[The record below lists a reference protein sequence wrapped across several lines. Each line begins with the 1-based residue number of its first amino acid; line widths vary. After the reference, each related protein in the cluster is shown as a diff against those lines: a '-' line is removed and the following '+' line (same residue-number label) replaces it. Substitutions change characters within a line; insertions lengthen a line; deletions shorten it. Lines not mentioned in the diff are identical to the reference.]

1 MKCEICNREFEAV
14 SPAARYCGTNCRS
27 TAYRARLQLAA
38 RAGLRVQPERRTG
51 ETVQR
56 AEGDDEGLP
65 PRSFGAGA
73 DEKQSLRSQ
82 EAPTTDRREPRAAWS
97 AAAAPAKATA
107 LRPSD
112 EPSAAVRALAET
124 LVKRKL
130 APLQQAIEDLQRK
143 AERQTAEHEAALKK
157 ERKKNKKL
165 RKKLARSWWGD
176 AGPIPSWLVP
186 ALAAGGGGLLVNLLT
201 KTDGKKIG
209 TWLADVLSSTPQTP
223 NAGDG
228 ARAGQVTLAQLI
240 QERFVDSTQVHG
252 RTRGQAPSNPATQ
265 GRHSDEESEH
275 RSASESATEGDAKQS
290 AAPEAEAGQSASS
303 TQEAVPAP
311 NTADPDLPESCVP
324 WVLPRDEAANLLTEL
339 IGARRQGEYFW
350 TGKFDWMRPLAAR
363 LVASVEPSLVWERK
377 RGSVW
382 SAAWF
387 LYRAAMSL
395 LQLVQRIEHAAK
407 AQLPFKGLPI
417 TPTTLTLMDAVRELQ
432 ERLRSHLCGIQ
443 NRLELTFETPTELL
457 HAATRI
463 ESAVKRNRPSADDR
477 LACALHDALVDIH
490 GLILR
495 THDDER
501 YQLATQPGGAPVED
515 STIVENRH
523 DVEARSDEIEALRPT
538 AWALEHYGPP
548 PGQKK
553 APPPMQP
560 GVTADSGDQLASDP
574 GLGSTDPREAD
585 VAGGSTKAAEKQSAD
600 DESRAADTRQDS
612 QTDDDS
618 KGFGQ
623 ADRLCPEEDDINDAD
638 EAGGRELLSET
649 RREPDAAGNSE
660 GSGRADGADGFGVV
674 DNGSDD
680 DPADEEQGEVS
691 EDLFSDDDDALAD
704 DPEADEHAD

>member
-1 MKCEICNREFEAV
+1 M
-14 SPAARYCGTNCRS
+14 
-27 TAYRARLQLAA
+27 Q
-38 RAGLRVQPERRTG
+38 RT
-51 ETVQR
+51 
-56 AEGDDEGLP
+56 EGDDEGP
-65 PRSFGAGA
+65 PSRSVGAGA
-73 DEKQSLRSQ
+73 DEEQSPRSQ
-82 EAPTTDRREPRAAWS
+82 EAPTIDRREPRAAWS

-143 AERQTAEHEAALKK
+143 AERQTAEHEAALQK

-176 AGPIPSWLVP
+176 AGPIPGWLVP
-186 ALAAGGGGLLVNLLT
+186 VLAAGGGGLLVNLLT

-223 NAGDG
+223 NAGAD
-228 ARAGQVTLAQLI
+228 ARAGRVTLAQLI
-240 QERFVDSTQVHG
+240 QERFAESSGAQG
-252 RTRGQAPSNPATQ
+252 RAKGKAPINTATQ
-265 GRHSDEESEH
+265 GRRFDEESEH
-275 RSASESATEGDAKQS
+275 RSASESATEGDAQQS
-290 AAPEAEAGQSASS
+290 AAPEADARQSASS
-303 TQEAVPAP
+303 TQEAVSAP
-311 NTADPDLPESCVP
+311 SPADPDLPESCVP
-324 WVLPRDEAANLLTEL
+324 WVLPRDEAADLLTEL
-339 IGARRQGEYFW
+339 TGAQRQGEYFW

-382 SAAWF
+382 SAAWL

-395 LQLVQRIEHAAK
+395 LQLVQRIEPAAK

-432 ERLRSHLCGIQ
+432 ARLGSHLCGIQ
-443 NRLELTFETPTELL
+443 NRLEITFETPTELV
-457 HAATRI
+457 HAAMRV
-463 ESAVKRNRPSADDR
+463 EWAVKHARPTTDDR
-477 LACALHDALVDIH
+477 LACALHDALVELH

-501 YQLATQPGGAPVED
+501 YQLATHPGGAPVEN
-515 STIVENRH
+515 SAIVENRH

-538 AWALEHYGPP
+538 AWALERYGPP
-548 PGQKK
+548 PGQKT
-553 APPPMQP
+553 APPPMKP
-560 GVTADSGDQLASDP
+560 EAMADSGDQLASAP

-585 VAGGSTKAAEKQSAD
+585 AAGGSTKATEKQSAD
-600 DESRAADTRQDS
+600 DESRAADARQDS

-618 KGFGQ
+618 EGFGQ
-623 ADRLCPEEDDINDAD
+623 ADRFCPEEDDVNDAD
-638 EAGGRELLSET
+638 EASGRERLSET
-649 RREPDAAGNSE
+649 QREPDEAGNSE
-660 GSGRADGADGFGVV
+660 GAGRADGADGLGVV
-674 DNGSDD
+674 DDGSDD
-680 DPADEEQGEVS
+680 DPPDDEQGEVS

-704 DPEADEHAD
+704 DPEEDGHAD